1 MVDGAEELW
10 EGVAAEL
17 MEDEAFWEGVAASEF

>member
-1 MVDGAEELW
+1 MVDGAEEFW